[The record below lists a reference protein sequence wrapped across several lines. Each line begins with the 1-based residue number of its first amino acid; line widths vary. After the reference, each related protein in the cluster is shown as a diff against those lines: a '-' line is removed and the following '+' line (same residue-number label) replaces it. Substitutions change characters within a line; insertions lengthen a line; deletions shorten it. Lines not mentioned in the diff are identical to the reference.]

1 MNTGMTEDHRVQLQQ
16 IQQRDKELDERYSN
30 QVERGV
36 EDLRDIALRANEV
49 RKGGR
54 EGGREGRRKGGVSF
68 GWRSRKIRG
77 GGD

>member
-1 MNTGMTEDHRVQLQQ
+1 
-16 IQQRDKELDERYSN
+16 
-30 QVERGV
+30 V
-36 EDLRDIALRANEV
+36 EDLREIALRANEV

-77 GGD
+77 GGDQVVGVSDRLDGKEDGRDRERGEAGREGGRK

>member
-16 IQQRDKELDERYSN
+16 IQQRDKELDERYLD
-30 QVERGV
+30 QIERGV

-54 EGGREGRRKGGVSF
+54 EGGRNRCGV
-68 GWRSRKIRG
+68 
-77 GGD
+77 